1 MSKMGAMIIRALGLG
16 LAACGLVPLGAFA
29 MQEDR
34 NLAVEMVRI
43 PDQDYFQTDP
53 ARHSKLQHQ
62 LIVMNRYE
70 GIVIG
75 APRIVDLDARNR
87 LPVLWSTRETNLR
100 AWKVIGPRN
109 STVVIADLAT
119 GRVGAHNAF
128 FGPKKED
135 YRQMPRSGAGREA
148 DVVAPTGATAQFEL
162 LDLREVANLPWQPG
176 RLAVTVLSY
185 DRRSN
190 TVEIELTQPG
200 SPPVPASGHGLSRTE
215 VLAVVE
221 SHRRQ
226 SAATFPAFVFGPAAG
241 TPELRG
247 QGIAAK
253 LTGQRSGMTQRWF
266 LDGAA
271 RLMLAPGNIVAQ
283 TTSIGSIGSEPK
295 PTTPVAVVPI
305 SILIAE
311 LDTPVPKQ
319 IDVRIPVFSS
329 TLLKTGDEVS
339 VAFRVDIGSAMRSPL
354 QPGTYQIYVVGQQY
368 VAGPY
373 LITVAK

>member
-1 MSKMGAMIIRALGLG
+1 
-16 LAACGLVPLGAFA
+16 

-43 PDQDYFQTDP
+43 PDQDYFQIDP

-70 GIVIG
+70 GIAIG
-75 APRIVDLDARNR
+75 APRIVDLDARKR

-100 AWKVIGPRN
+100 AWKVIGARN

-119 GRVGAHNAF
+119 GRVSAHNAF

-190 TVEIELTQPG
+190 TVETELTRAG
-200 SPPVPASGHGLSRTE
+200 TSPAPSASHGLSRTE
-215 VLAVVE
+215 ALAVME
-221 SHRRQ
+221 SHKRQ
-226 SAATFPAFVFGPAAG
+226 SAATFPSFVFGPAQG
-241 TPELRG
+241 TPELRV
-247 QGIAAK
+247 QGIAAN

-271 RLMLAPGNIVAQ
+271 RLPLEPGSVVAPHTPND
-283 TTSIGSIGSEPK
+283 SIGGESKLS
-295 PTTPVAVVPI
+295 TPAAIMPI
-305 SILIAE
+305 SILIVE

-319 IDVRIPVFSS
+319 IDIRIPVFSS

-368 VAGPY
+368 VAGPHS
-373 LITVAK
+373 ITVAK